1 MSKIMYMDDE
11 YVGGISTIERMK
23 LSNLPMIY
31 TSTIEPTSSDGK
43 NGDVWIVYTAPTTI
57 NGEEE

>member
-11 YVGGISTIERMK
+11 YVGGMSTIERMK

-31 TSTIEPTSSDGK
+31 ASTIEPTSSDGK

>member
-1 MSKIMYMDDE
+1 MYMNDE

-23 LSNLPMIY
+23 LSSLPMIY

-43 NGDVWIVYTAPTTI
+43 NGDIWIIYTAPTTTTS
-57 NGEEE
+57 GTE